1 MPNIAAMCSVLVAL
15 LLTVLASQLCPDTGR
30 VPVPQF
36 CFITSP
42 VAPLS
47 PFLWGICANDMG
59 QLKCFSVISFFPSG
73 LFWQNLL
80 QAWKPVTLSG
90 QQIWGWVAK
99 SWELPESCNF
109 FTSSCCSQ
117 DGPSDRNQRHRGSYW
132 KLVWARPEKACG
144 IYVISYRMSS
154 HSKMSESVVCT
165 ALNVLMCS
173 PFHTRIFLLEDKN
186 PSPRVWVSFSYSGQ
200 YSFCSIF
207 HTIKNSIDGVLTYQR

>member
-1 MPNIAAMCSVLVAL
+1 M
-15 LLTVLASQLCPDTGR
+15 R
-30 VPVPQF
+30 
-36 CFITSP
+36 
-42 VAPLS
+42 
-47 PFLWGICANDMG
+47 
-59 QLKCFSVISFFPSG
+59 QLKCFSVISFFSERVVLTELVTG
-73 LFWQNLL
+73 LKACNAVRPTDLGMGC
-80 QAWKPVTLSG
+80 K
-90 QQIWGWVAK
+90 
-99 SWELPESCNF
+99 ELGTESCNF

-154 HSKMSESVVCT
+154 RSKMSESVVCT